1 MISLD
6 KNPNLYYILIIRKP
20 LVLMTYSTSQE
31 IINYRGF
38 SFFLTIYL
46 MVGNNK
52 LYRLNPNRFVSY
64 RISEKR
70 HGAS

>member
-6 KNPNLYYILIIRKP
+6 KTIKLQYILIIRKLLDVNDIFDLP
-20 LVLMTYSTSQE
+20 RKSL
-31 IINYRGF
+31 IIEG
-38 SFFLTIYL
+38 FFLTIFL

-52 LYRLNPNRFVSY
+52 LYRPNPNEFVSY